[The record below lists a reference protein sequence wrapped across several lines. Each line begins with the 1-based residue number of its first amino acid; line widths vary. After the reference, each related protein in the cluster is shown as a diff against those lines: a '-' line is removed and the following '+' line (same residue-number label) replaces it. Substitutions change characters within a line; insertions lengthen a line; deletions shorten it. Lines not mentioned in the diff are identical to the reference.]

1 MESIISRRLKML
13 TLKMKL
19 GSLIIMGYNTGDCP
33 SAYDE
38 NIYIPVSDQKEIRE
52 LGLR

>member
-1 MESIISRRLKML
+1 ML